1 MVFVHGYGEYQHMW
15 RFITPEFEKD
25 HRTVLFDIIGE
36 DQGTVDGYPS
46 ERYGTLHGH
55 ADDLL
60 RILRA
65 LDLHQVMLVGHSVGG
80 MIGALAAIEEPER
93 FAGLV
98 MITASA
104 RYVDDDGYTG
114 GFSRADIEGLLDAI
128 DSNYLGWSRATAPT
142 VMADGTRPELTEELV
157 QSFARTNPRI
167 ALQFARATFLSDHR
181 DDLPRITLP
190 TLVLQCT
197 ADAMVPASVGD
208 HLHEHIPGSRLEI
221 LSATGH
227 FPHLS
232 APGPTVQAVR
242 AFVDTVEV

>member
-1 MVFVHGYGEYQHMW
+1 MVFVHGFGEYQHMW
-15 RFITPEFEKD
+15 RFITPEFEED
-25 HRTVLFDIIGE
+25 RRTVLFDILGD
-36 DQGTVDGYPS
+36 DQGAVNGYPP
-46 ERYGTLHGH
+46 ERYGTLRGH

-65 LDLHQVMLVGHSVGG
+65 LDLHQVMLVGHSVGA

-104 RYVDDDGYTG
+104 RYVDDDGYVG

-142 VMADGTRPELTEELV
+142 VMADGSMPELTEELV

-181 DDLPRITLP
+181 DDLALLKLP
-190 TLVLQCT
+190 VLVLQCT
-197 ADAMVPASVGD
+197 ADAMVPASAGD
-208 HLHEHIPGSRLEI
+208 YLHEHIPGSRLQV

-232 APGPTVQAVR
+232 APAPTVEAVR
-242 AFVDTVEV
+242 AFVDTVTV